1 MVGVLKKRSV
11 CPSFVY
17 DYVCIRLELV
27 CSTET
32 DDALVQVAHETVL
45 HLEVEHEVVCQV
57 VLSTA
62 TEVHAELASVVT
74 LFNGY
79 LAVCLSHRS
88 TPAPIAI
95 TEVAII
101 IEVATATYAVF
112 VAPVSMY
119 ICQTYERIY
128 LELVTN
134 VEQVV
139 SVSVDFSH
147 CEMVFREEIV
157 ERSLATNVVC
167 EAVRTLDTKAER
179 LDFCTIVKVKTDCS
193 SLCLR

>member
-1 MVGVLKKRSV
+1 M

-62 TEVHAELASVVT
+62 TEVHTKLASVVT
-74 LFNGY
+74 TVNGY
-79 LAVCLSHRS
+79 LAVII
-88 TPAPIAI
+88 PIAI
-95 TEVAII
+95 TEVDIQ
-101 IEVATATYAVF
+101 ATQ
-112 VAPVSMY
+112 VSMY

-128 LELVTN
+128 FELVTN

-139 SVSVDFSH
+139 SVSVDLPH
-147 CEMVFREEIV
+147 CEVVFREEVV
-157 ERSLATNVVC
+157 ERRLATNVVC

-179 LDFCTIVKVKTDCS
+179 LYFCTIVKIKTDRSC
-193 SLCLR
+193 LCLR

>member
-1 MVGVLKKRSV
+1 MWGIGVLKKRSV

-62 TEVHAELASVVT
+62 TEVHAKFTSVVT
-74 LFNGY
+74 SVRVY
-79 LAVCLSHRS
+79 LAVCLSHWS
-88 TPAPIAI
+88 TITPITT
-95 TEVAII
+95 TEVDIK
-101 IEVATATYAVF
+101 ATQ
-112 VAPVSMY
+112 VSMY
-119 ICQTYERIY
+119 ISKTYERIY
-128 LELVTN
+128 FELVAN

-139 SVSVDFSH
+139 SVSVNLLH
-147 CEMVFREEIV
+147 CEVVFREEVI

-167 EAVRTLDTKAER
+167 EAVRTLDAKAER

>member
-1 MVGVLKKRSV
+1 MWGVGVLKKRSV

-17 DYVCIRLELV
+17 DYVCICLELV

-62 TEVHAELASVVT
+62 TEVHAKLASVVT
-74 LFNGY
+74 LVNGY

-95 TEVAII
+95 A
-101 IEVATATYAVF
+101 EVATATYAVL
-112 VAPVSMY
+112 VASVSMY
-119 ICQTYERIY
+119 VGKTYERIY

-139 SVSVDFSH
+139 SVSVDFPH
-147 CEMVFREEIV
+147 CEMVFREEVV

-167 EAVRTLDTKAER
+167 EAVRTLDNKAER

>member
-1 MVGVLKKRSV
+1 MRAITALIKKRSV
-11 CPSFVY
+11 CSSFVY
-17 DYVCIRLELV
+17 DYVCVCLELV
-27 CSTET
+27 CSAET

-45 HLEVEHEVVCQV
+45 HLEVEHKVVCQV

-139 SVSVDFSH
+139 SVSVDFH
-147 CEMVFREEIV
+147 
-157 ERSLATNVVC
+157 
-167 EAVRTLDTKAER
+167 
-179 LDFCTIVKVKTDCS
+179 IVKWSFGKK
-193 SLCLR
+193 

>member
-1 MVGVLKKRSV
+1 MRAITALIKKRSV
-11 CPSFVY
+11 CSSFVY
-17 DYVCIRLELV
+17 DYVCVCLELV

-62 TEVHAELASVVT
+62 TEVHAKFACVVT

-88 TPAPIAI
+88 TPAPIA
-95 TEVAII
+95 
-101 IEVATATYAVF
+101 TATYAVF

-119 ICQTYERIY
+119 ICQTYKRIY

-139 SVSVDFSH
+139 SVSVDFPH
-147 CEMVFREEIV
+147 CEVIFREEVV